1 MRKSASPP
9 AIRNRSQNSEN
20 QIRFNKV
27 IIYITECCNKKMTK
41 CSPHRHKTAPSL
53 VPAAHLTLWPHFC
66 LAGELNNLSLRC
78 AWSPCGSCP
87 LIPALSLLGLAG
99 FPSGSHSQNTAGWMT
114 AERGRLLCTASI
126 SICANMILLFLS
138 KKKKASWME
147 ISWSLSVIS
156 AHEVQIQ
163 SLPNT
168 PVRTGKSGGKQLE
181 SLAGF
186 FFFLFMANTQIC
198 ITVSLL
204 ACRRKYPAQGNINRA
219 EDIMTS
225 G

>member
-27 IIYITECCNKKMTK
+27 IIYITECRNKKMTK
-41 CSPHRHKTAPSL
+41 CSPHWHKTAPSL

-99 FPSGSHSQNTAGWMT
+99 FPSGFHSQNTAGWMT

-126 SICANMILLFLS
+126 SICANMILLLLL
-138 KKKKASWME
+138 KKKKSLLNGDQLEPLCNLCSWGSDTVTSKHTSKDRKERGETAREPGRVLFFSLYGKHTNMHNSITSGLPQE
-147 ISWSLSVIS
+147 ISS
-156 AHEVQIQ
+156 
-163 SLPNT
+163 
-168 PVRTGKSGGKQLE
+168 SG
-181 SLAGF
+181 
-186 FFFLFMANTQIC
+186 
-198 ITVSLL
+198 
-204 ACRRKYPAQGNINRA
+204 
-219 EDIMTS
+219 
-225 G
+225 